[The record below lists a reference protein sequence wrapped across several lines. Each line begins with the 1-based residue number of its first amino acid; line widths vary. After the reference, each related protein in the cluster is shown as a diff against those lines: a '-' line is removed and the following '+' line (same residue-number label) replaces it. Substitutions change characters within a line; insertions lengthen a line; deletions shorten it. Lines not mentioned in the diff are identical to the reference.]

1 MGSIFYRKAGAGEGI
16 RGAVAKL
23 RANRRMVL
31 VLVIG
36 VPIAL
41 YVLFGPRGIVARIQ
55 ISSERARLEEELRQ
69 AEAETRRLQAE
80 SKALDGDTKA
90 IEKVARERYGM
101 VKKGET
107 VYRVKRND

>member
-1 MGSIFYRKAGAGEGI
+1 MNSIFYRKAGAGGGI
-16 RGAVAKL
+16 RGAVARL
-23 RANRRMVL
+23 RTNRRMVL
-31 VLVIG
+31 VLVVG
-36 VPIAL
+36 VPVAL

-55 ISSERARLEEELRQ
+55 IGSERARLEEELHQ

-80 SKALDGDTKA
+80 SKALEGDTRA

-101 VKKGET
+101 VKEGET